1 MDYVH
6 QHIPHYKDGEHI
18 MFTMGDDF
26 HYQNAR
32 MNFHNMDKAGGSTN
46 LSNANHKGSSA
57 SDFGPRFFL
66 FSRN

>member
-1 MDYVH
+1 VDYVH

-32 MNFHNMDKAGGSTN
+32 MNFHNMDKAGGSTKLEN
-46 LSNANHKGSSA
+46 TNHKGSSA
-57 SDFGPRFFL
+57 RDFGP
-66 FSRN
+66 

>member
-1 MDYVH
+1 VDYVH

-32 MNFHNMDKAGGSTN
+32 MNFHNMDKAGGSPKLEN
-46 LSNANHKGSSA
+46 ERMRSSLVA
-57 SDFGPRFFL
+57 DEI
-66 FSRN
+66 